1 MKNFVYHNP
10 TKILFGTNTLEK
22 IGGETIQ
29 YGKKVLLLYGQN
41 SAKNNG
47 IYSTIIQSLENAGCD
62 ITEFSGITPNP
73 KLSMVKDAIELFRKN
88 HCEVICAVG
97 GGSVI
102 DTGKAVS
109 CGAVVKHDVWQFFAT
124 KKSIKSSMPLVC
136 IPTLAG
142 SGSEN
147 NHGMVITNDS
157 KSLKFGYGSRYLYP
171 KVSLINPET
180 TFTASSFQT
189 ACGCVD
195 IISHLLEVYCNSAVK
210 NASLQ
215 QRIIEGVI
223 LAVMENCEAA
233 LANPENYSARAQL
246 MWASSL
252 ALGGIT
258 SSGLGRIGFPMHLIE
273 HSISAVYDTAHGA
286 GLAVVLPAW
295 LLHET
300 STHPDRIAQLGRNLF
315 QLNGANSKTTAQQT
329 AIRFRNWFRDIGCPV
344 TLSDLQIDENDL
356 QKIATHTEHLAK
368 IWRLRDYPPDR
379 VLKILELGR

>member
-1 MKNFVYHNP
+1 MKNFVYNNP

-22 IGGETIQ
+22 TGVETIR
-29 YGKKVLLLYGQN
+29 YGKKVLLLYGQS
-41 SAKNNG
+41 SAKKNG
-47 IYSTIIQSLENAGCD
+47 IYSTILQSLENAGCD
-62 ITEFSGITPNP
+62 ITELSGITSNP
-73 KLSMVKDAIELFRKN
+73 KLATVRDAIELFRKN
-88 HCEVICAVG
+88 RCEVICAVG

-109 CGAVVKHDVWQFFAT
+109 CGVPVNHDVWQFFTT

-147 NHGMVITNDS
+147 NHGMVITNES
-157 KSLKFGYGSRYLYP
+157 KNLKFGYGSRYLYP
-171 KVSLINPET
+171 KVSLVNPET
-180 TFTASSFQT
+180 TYTASSLQT

-195 IISHLLEVYCNSAVK
+195 IISHLLEMYCNSAVEK
-210 NASLQ
+210 APLQ
-215 QRIIEGVI
+215 QRIIEGII

-233 LANPENYSARAQL
+233 IGDPDNYTARAQL

-252 ALGGIT
+252 ALGGIP

-295 LLHET
+295 LLHES
-300 STHPDRIAQLGRNLF
+300 STHPDLIAQLGRNLF
-315 QLNGANSKTTAQQT
+315 QLNGANSTIVAQQT
-329 AIRFRNWFRDIGCPV
+329 ANRFRDWFKEIGCPV
-344 TLSDLQIDENDL
+344 SLGELRIEENDL
-356 QKIATHTEHLAK
+356 EKIARHTVHLAK
-368 IWRLRDYPPDR
+368 IWRLRDYPPER
-379 VLKILELGR
+379 VLKILEFGR